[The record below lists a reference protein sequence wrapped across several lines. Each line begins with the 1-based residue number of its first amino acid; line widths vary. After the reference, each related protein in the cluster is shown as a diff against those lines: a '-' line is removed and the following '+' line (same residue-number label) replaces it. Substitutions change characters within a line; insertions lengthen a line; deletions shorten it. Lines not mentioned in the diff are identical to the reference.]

1 MQSIIF
7 RTSAHVVTGI
17 MLIFSV
23 YLLLRGHNNPGGGFI
38 AGLIAVIAFAL
49 LMLAE
54 SPAYVR
60 ARLVYPPALF
70 SGIGVVISLV
80 AGMLPLLTGQ
90 PFLSGI
96 WVGNIG
102 TPLLFDIG
110 VYLAVLGSVLMIL
123 LNVITKKATI
133 CDGLPAFY
141 C

>member
-1 MQSIIF
+1 MDSIIF

-17 MLIFSV
+17 MLIFSI

-90 PFLSGI
+90 PFLSGL
-96 WVGNIG
+96 WLGNIG
-102 TPLLFDIG
+102 TPILFDIG

-123 LNVITKKATI
+123 LNVEEE
-133 CDGLPAFY
+133 LS
-141 C
+141 

>member
-90 PFLSGI
+90 PFLSGM

-123 LNVITKKATI
+123 LNVEEE
-133 CDGLPAFY
+133 LS
-141 C
+141 

>member
-123 LNVITKKATI
+123 LNVEEE
-133 CDGLPAFY
+133 LS
-141 C
+141 